1 MNTGSVGLALAFAI
15 GALVSSAGD
24 AQPQATIVRIGY
36 LSQLSEAD
44 DATNREAF
52 RQGLSALGYVDG
64 RNAKI
69 EARYA
74 NGQLEKL
81 PDLAVEIARMNVD
94 VIVAAP
100 TPAVRAIQQATRSIP
115 IVMAFVGDPVG
126 DGFVSSLARPGG
138 TITGLSAA
146 VSEMAVKR
154 IEFLKVVL
162 PKVSH
167 VALLAP
173 PQSQG
178 TVVTETVGAG
188 QVLGVQVITMSV
200 RDAADV
206 DRSFAAMPA
215 AGVEGVIVNLSL
227 RQHTEQI
234 VHAALSRRLPTVSS
248 ERHFVAAGGL
258 LAYGPDYPDLYRR
271 AAAYVDK
278 ILKGAKPADLPVE
291 QPTKFELAI
300 NLKTAK
306 SLGVTIPQ
314 SLLLRAD
321 HVVQ

>member
-1 MNTGSVGLALAFAI
+1 MN
-15 GALVSSAGD
+15 
-24 AQPQATIVRIGY
+24 
-36 LSQLSEAD
+36 
-44 DATNREAF
+44 
-52 RQGLSALGYVDG
+52 
-64 RNAKI
+64 
-69 EARYA
+69 
-74 NGQLEKL
+74 
-81 PDLAVEIARMNVD
+81 M
-94 VIVAAP
+94 
-100 TPAVRAIQQATRSIP
+100 RS
-115 IVMAFVGDPVG
+115 VGDPVG

-154 IEFLKVVL
+154 IEFLKAVA
-162 PKVSH
+162 PKVSQ

-200 RDAADV
+200 RNAADV

-215 AGVEGVIVNLSL
+215 ARVDGVMVNLSL

-258 LAYGPDYPDLYRR
+258 MAYGPHYPDLFRR
-271 AAAYVDK
+271 AATYVDR
-278 ILKGAKPADLPVE
+278 ILKGARPADLPGG
-291 QPTKFELAI
+291 
-300 NLKTAK
+300 AK
-306 SLGVTIPQ
+306 G
-314 SLLLRAD
+314 
-321 HVVQ
+321 